1 MIKFFSILII
11 CLLPV
16 SGFAKNAKS
25 KDVPIEEQLK
35 FKEGDEK
42 GNDLKALKT
51 ELLVESSEKRALSQ
65 LQKLLEKHRGRK
77 LEPDILYRLGELYMR
92 RGRTERFFEIHKNN
106 KDIMN
111 FLPTQVKDASEKTQI
126 KKAVAI
132 YEDLQAR
139 FPDYRNLDAIMFNEA
154 YAEQQLADDKAAERI
169 FKKLVSKYPDSPLLP
184 DTFLSLGEIFY
195 QRKQFDVALQN
206 FKEVRKYSDSR
217 VYPYSI
223 YKGAWCYYNL
233 QNAQS
238 GLKELEAVVD
248 YGAKVAELKLDAK
261 LDLRKEALSDM
272 TLFYSD
278 VGSSDKAVD
287 YFLTQARELDAAPML
302 IRLSDLYD
310 RSAKYTDI
318 EVLLTKFIQK
328 LSSNEL
334 VATAREHLI
343 WNYEHLK
350 LRKKVVEQMT
360 ALNSLCQDR
369 LKAQTK
375 VAGQAPKERSDCQEK
390 ITEASKKLAQR
401 WHALWKKKAKE
412 EDLLASSET
421 AYQIYLQNYDPK
433 DSEQNQLR
441 LSYGEL
447 LFQEEKYREASI
459 QYSTIDAF
467 KPEAKLGHD
476 AAYAAI
482 VSLEKATND
491 KWNDADEKKFIDL
504 AAIYLTKYPKSE
516 FALDIEFKKYFI
528 AYEKKRYDEAAVGF
542 KKIGWTDK
550 DKKLSPDKILKAQDL
565 YLDILN
571 IKKDYKNLKEA
582 ASILLK
588 TSGDR
593 TRVVIVEKIYREAY
607 FSEIQGF
614 EESGDTKR
622 AIDSYKKFAMEQK
635 KSELAPKAWWNASQL
650 EFKTGDVLAGASTC
664 SEMSTLFH
672 DSPQVKDCL
681 MKAAA
686 TFESLAR
693 LDLAAKVLIELA
705 TLDTPSENKWRE
717 LAADFLI
724 LSGAREKGLAIYAKL
739 SETRKDQREKIA
751 LIEKQIEV
759 QKMQMNSR
767 AVAELTKQILAT
779 GQEPESSRFVVEQAE
794 QKFSEADFTAAFNLS
809 KKIIGRESLPKN
821 LLARARFIQ
830 AQVLDDEFKRQ
841 SVKSRIEKV
850 ATVLAIK
857 TEKLEKAQKA
867 YQSAIQYG
875 DPEISVKA
883 IHKLA
888 SCYLNYSQALKTLQL
903 TGEVSEVDKAAFQ
916 KEIENLVIPL
926 EEKGIDSLNQALQ
939 AAKKFHLY
947 DQSVAEIQQELN
959 KLNLK
964 TEVLPQGQVH
974 SPPVYL
980 PKRSLKFG
988 GLAILG
994 GN

>member
-1 MIKFFSILII
+1 MKKLIS
-11 CLLPV
+11 CLLILFTPL
-16 SGFAKNAKS
+16 SGFAK
-25 KDVPIEEQLK
+25 KDKPVEAPIEEQLK

-51 ELLVESSEKRALSQ
+51 ELLVENSEKRALLQ

-126 KKAVAI
+126 RKAIVI

-139 FPDYRNLDAIMFNEA
+139 FPEYRNLDAIMFNEA
-154 YAEQQLADDKAAERI
+154 YAEQQLADDKAAEKI
-169 FKKLVSKYPDSPLLP
+169 FKKLISKYPDSPLLP
-184 DTFLSLGEIFY
+184 DAFLSLGEIFY

-206 FKEVRKYSDSR
+206 FKEVRKYSESR

-223 YKGAWCYYNL
+223 YKGAWCYYNV
-233 QNAQS
+233 QNAQA

-248 YGAKVAELKLDAK
+248 YGAKVVELKLDAK

-278 VGSSDKAVD
+278 VGSSQNAVE
-287 YFLTQARELDAAPML
+287 YFLKQARELDPAPML

-310 RSAKYTDI
+310 RSAKYSDI
-318 EVLLTKFIQK
+318 ELLLTQFIQK
-328 LSSNEL
+328 LPDNEL
-334 VATAREHLI
+334 VANAREHLI
-343 WNYEHLK
+343 WNNEHLK
-350 LRKKVVEQMT
+350 LRKKAVEQMS
-360 ALNSLCQDR
+360 ALNKLCQER
-369 LKAQTK
+369 TLAQEKLTK
-375 VAGQAPKERSDCQEK
+375 VKVTERTDCQEK
-390 ITEASKKLAQR
+390 VTEASKKLAQR
-401 WHALWKKKAKE
+401 WHAIWKKKVQE
-412 EDLLASSET
+412 PDLLASAEV
-421 AYQIYLQNYDPK
+421 AYQIYLQNFDAK
-433 DSEQNQLR
+433 DTEQHQLR

-447 LFQEEKYREASI
+447 LFQEEKFREASA
-459 QYSTIDAF
+459 QYASVNQF
-467 KPEAKLGHD
+467 KPDAKIGHD
-476 AAYAAI
+476 ASYAAI
-482 VSLEKATND
+482 VSLEKATQN
-491 KWNDADEKKFIDL
+491 KWSDPDEKRFTEL
-504 AAIYLTKYPKSE
+504 AGVYLTKYPKSE

-550 DKKLSPDKILKAQDL
+550 DKKLSPEKVLKAQDL

-582 ASILLK
+582 ANILLK
-588 TSGDR
+588 DSTDSA
-593 TRVVIVEKIYREAY
+593 RVVIVEKIYREAY

-614 EESGDTKR
+614 EESGDTQK
-622 AIDSYKKFAMEQK
+622 AIESYKKFAMEQK

-650 EFKTGDVLAGASTC
+650 EFKTGDVLAGANTC
-664 SEMSTLFH
+664 TEMSTLFR
-672 DSPQVKDCL
+672 DSPQVKDCV

-693 LDLAAKVLIELA
+693 LDLAAKALIELA
-705 TLDTPSENKWRE
+705 QLDPKAENRWRE
-717 LAADFLI
+717 LAADFLV

-739 SETRKDQREKIA
+739 AETRKEAKEKTA
-751 LIEKQIEV
+751 LIEKQIDI
-759 QKMQMNSR
+759 QKLQNNSK
-767 AVAELTKQILAT
+767 AVLELTKQMTST
-779 GQEPESSRFVVEQAE
+779 GQEPESSRFLVEQAE
-794 QKFSEADFTAAFNLS
+794 EKFEQGDFTTAFNLS

-821 LLARARFIQ
+821 LLARARFVQ
-830 AQVLDDEFKRQ
+830 AEVLDDEFKHQ

-850 ATVLAIK
+850 ATVLALK

-867 YQSAIQYG
+867 YQSAIQYN
-875 DPEISVKA
+875 DPDISVKA

-888 SCYLNYSQALKTLQL
+888 SCYLNYSQALRTIQL
-903 TGEVSEVDKAAFQ
+903 TGEVSDVDKAAFQ
-916 KEIENLVIPL
+916 KEIDNLVVPL
-926 EEKGIDSLNQALQ
+926 EEKGIDNLNQALQ
-939 AAKKFHLY
+939 AAKKFHSF
-947 DQSVAEIQQELN
+947 DQSVVEIQKELN

-964 TEVLPQGQVH
+964 TELLPTGPIQN
-974 SPPVYL
+974 PPVYL
-980 PKRSLKFG
+980 PKRSMKFG